1 MVWLIHLIN
10 TKDTNFRSN
19 PLIFNLKF
27 ELCEFTITRKLYP
40 YTTYEPVSLSKKK
53 LDTKLSLDIS
63 QTGLI
68 PGVRISHI
76 IPADQ
81 QLLSTNSPKNA
92 KEIKLIFSPLL
103 MIELWN

>member
-1 MVWLIHLIN
+1 MEWLIHLIH

-27 ELCEFTITRKLYP
+27 ELCELTILTKKLYP

-63 QTGLI
+63 QTRLI
-68 PGVRISHI
+68 PGG
-76 IPADQ
+76 
-81 QLLSTNSPKNA
+81 
-92 KEIKLIFSPLL
+92 
-103 MIELWN
+103 

>member
-1 MVWLIHLIN
+1 LVWLIHLIH

-27 ELCEFTITRKLYP
+27 ELCELTILTKKLYP

-63 QTGLI
+63 QTRLI
-68 PGVRISHI
+68 PGG
-76 IPADQ
+76 
-81 QLLSTNSPKNA
+81 
-92 KEIKLIFSPLL
+92 
-103 MIELWN
+103 